1 MFDLATVPEPFCTA
15 QDCPVGA
22 VTTVTSYAA
31 PVLTALGSVNTPLLL
46 TDSFSSLLLSRMRTV
61 PGFFKPMTVP
71 PIVYV
76 RAASETSGVATVAGE
91 LGNSAQIAVPIVRNE
106 IENQRMTTP
115 KTNAALLIVLAPI
128 II

>member
-1 MFDLATVPEPFCTA
+1 
-15 QDCPVGA
+15 
-22 VTTVTSYAA
+22 
-31 PVLTALGSVNTPLLL
+31 VNTPLLL